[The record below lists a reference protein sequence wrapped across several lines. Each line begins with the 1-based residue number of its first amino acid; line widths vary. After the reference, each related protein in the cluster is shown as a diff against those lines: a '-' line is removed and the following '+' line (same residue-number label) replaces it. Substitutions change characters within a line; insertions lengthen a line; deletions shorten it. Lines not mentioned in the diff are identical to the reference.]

1 MINIH
6 KNNARYYTRNML
18 SNSAIETKL
27 QELPKIELSYE
38 TFPTHRKV
46 PENYTV
52 CLAIPRSKKYIA
64 WFTFIE
70 DQDVCLLLE
79 LNREKRVVHAKQ
91 IHVEFDLDGPHM
103 ALGTFLYGSLSY
115 VPVDEIRQPRKER
128 EFGDRAFFIIE
139 DILMYKAV
147 SLRKLCFGIRL
158 GILKHLL
165 SDSNCLPMDT
175 HSLSNVIFSL
185 PMMSDARNSPPD
197 LTTLPYKVHHLQY
210 RSLTQILPYIN
221 VLDSSPC
228 GNSCHSENSSRVRD
242 DLRPNFV
249 GSPPSSPTVPC
260 STVLRTFVPIDFG
273 QRAESLQQLNPE
285 QTKFAKDFGSSPAI
299 TPITFCSNPCATGMI
314 ALAGMTCPI
323 DYIGKQR
330 AIFMVTADLQSDI
343 YYLVD
348 PLSIYVTDVAYIPNY
363 TVSVFMNSLFRN
375 IKENRNLDAIEE
387 SDDEDDFYDM
397 RVDKYVDLSKEIRME
412 CVYHKKFRR
421 WIPYKTM

>member
-1 MINIH
+1 
-6 KNNARYYTRNML
+6 ML
-18 SNSAIETKL
+18 SSSAIETKL

-115 VPVDEIRQPRKER
+115 DTDS
-128 EFGDRAFFIIE
+128 DRAFFIIE

-165 SDSNCLPMDT
+165 SDSNCLPSDT
-175 HSLSNVIFSL
+175 RSDVIFSL
-185 PMMSDARNSPPD
+185 PMMFDARTSPPD
-197 LTTLPYKVHHLQY
+197 LTTSPYKIHHIQY

-221 VLDSSPC
+221 VLDTNPSGGGP
-228 GNSCHSENSSRVRD
+228 ENSSSGR
-242 DLRPNFV
+242 
-249 GSPPSSPTVPC
+249 SPVIQIHAPTK
-260 STVLRTFVPIDFG
+260 PIAQVNNLERYG
-273 QRAESLQQLNPE
+273 
-285 QTKFAKDFGSSPAI
+285 
-299 TPITFCSNPCATGMI
+299 
-314 ALAGMTCPI
+314 AGMTCPI

-348 PLSIYVTDVAYIPNY
+348 PLSVYVTDVAYIPNY

-397 RVDKYVDLSKEIRME
+397 RADKYVDLTKEIRME

-421 WIPYKTM
+421 WIPYKLM

>member
-1 MINIH
+1 
-6 KNNARYYTRNML
+6 ML

-115 VPVDEIRQPRKER
+115 ISESSDNP
-128 EFGDRAFFIIE
+128 RAFFIIE

-165 SDSNCLPMDT
+165 SDSNCLPSDT
-175 HSLSNVIFSL
+175 RSDVIFSL
-185 PMMSDARNSPPD
+185 PMMFDARTDALRPDIVGSPTSSTKSTVLRTSDLASSPPD
-197 LTTLPYKVHHLQY
+197 LTTSPYKIHHIQY

-221 VLDSSPC
+221 VLDTNPSGGGP
-228 GNSCHSENSSRVRD
+228 ENSSRGR
-242 DLRPNFV
+242 
-249 GSPPSSPTVPC
+249 SPVIQKHAPTK
-260 STVLRTFVPIDFG
+260 PIESNNQ
-273 QRAESLQQLNPE
+273 QR
-285 QTKFAKDFGSSPAI
+285 K
-299 TPITFCSNPCATGMI
+299 I
-314 ALAGMTCPI
+314 AQVNNLERYSAGMTCPI

-421 WIPYKTM
+421 WIPYKLM